1 MRSGATR
8 TCSPPTWARM
18 PEPPL
23 LRIEALECAYGSVR
37 ALRGVS
43 LEIRPGE
50 LVTLVGSNGAGK
62 STLLRTLSGVHP
74 ALAGRVIYGGAD
86 ITRSPSHERVERGI
100 VQVPEGRQVFGILS
114 VEDNLRLGAH
124 TRPRAAMKE
133 PLDRVFT
140 LFPALADR
148 RRQRAGTLSG
158 GEQQMLAIGRALM
171 SRPALLLLDE
181 PSMGLAPRL
190 VAAVFGVIES
200 LRREGVTILLVE
212 QNAHA
217 ALSIA
222 DRGYVL
228 ETGSITL
235 EGSGREL
242 LGADGVRRAYLGL
255 REVTA

>member
-1 MRSGATR
+1 
-8 TCSPPTWARM
+8 M
-18 PEPPL
+18 PEPAAL
-23 LRIEALECAYGSVR
+23 LRVEALECAYGSVR

-43 LEIRPGE
+43 LEIRRGE

-62 STLLRTLSGVHP
+62 STLLRVLSGVQP
-74 ALAGRVIYGGAD
+74 ALAGRILLEGGD
-86 ITRSPSHERVERGI
+86 LTRTPSHQRVARGI
-100 VQVPEGRQVFGILS
+100 IHVPEGRQVFGILT

-124 TRPRAAMKE
+124 ARPRADIKE
-133 PLDRVFT
+133 GMNRVFE
-140 LFPALADR
+140 LFPGLAGR

-171 SRPALLLLDE
+171 GHPTLLLLDE

-190 VAAVFGVIES
+190 VASVFGVIES
-200 LRREGVTILLVE
+200 LRRDGVTILLVE

-228 ETGSITL
+228 ETGCIAL
-235 EGSGREL
+235 EGRGREL
-242 LGADGVRRAYLGL
+242 LGTEAVRAAYLGIG
-255 REVTA
+255 RESA